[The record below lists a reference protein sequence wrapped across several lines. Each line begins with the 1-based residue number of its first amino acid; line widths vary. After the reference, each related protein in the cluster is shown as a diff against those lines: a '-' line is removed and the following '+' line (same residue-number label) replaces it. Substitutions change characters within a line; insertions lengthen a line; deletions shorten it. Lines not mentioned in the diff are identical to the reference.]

1 MSKTVKHCISVI
13 SFLIMLIAAVLLL
26 DYLLVPM
33 NRADFF
39 LHDMERMKKK
49 GPNVDLII
57 IGNSHYL
64 YGFDPVTFEEVLD
77 IENAYNASVT
87 GLEMSSKFYIT
98 EAMIND
104 FEPKAVLFDIDWIS
118 LYDRGLEITQSK
130 LLGLDRLRGMSKVR
144 HIVNDFYPSEMIYA
158 VLRPYRYRDR
168 IFWDGAVAGN
178 VKLKRWA
185 ESTGYAID
193 YYQTSKGYDK
203 GLACYGKQFDA
214 GSKGNFDETL
224 IYDQSKQYLD
234 RIVDLCKSRDIPL
247 FLVTSPISTAQQM
260 NIGNYQGAVDYYK
273 AYASEKGVHYF
284 DMNMLKHRDEIFD
297 ETKMSDAGHLCADG
311 AAIAS
316 RICAEII
323 RDELNGIDTSDRFYA
338 SMDELAADIKR
349 LVAVGAETG
358 FEDNTIFIN
367 NVRYTAGT
375 EADVTLD
382 IQLSENGKK
391 YKSKF
396 RTNHSGESF
405 EIPAEDVSSET
416 AYIRIHGKDVVS
428 GTEAAAEYVVTL
440 GDVPE
445 D

>member
-13 SFLIMLIAAVLLL
+13 AFLVMLIGAVKLL

-64 YGFDPVTFEEVLD
+64 YGFDPVIFEEVLD
-77 IENAYNASVT
+77 VDNAYNASVT
-87 GLEMSSKFYIT
+87 GLEISSKFYIT

-104 FEPKAVLFDIDWIS
+104 FEPKAVVFDIDWIS
-118 LYDRGLEITQSK
+118 LYDRGLDITQSK
-130 LLGLDRLRGMSKVR
+130 LLGLDRLRGISKIR

-168 IFWDGAVAGN
+168 LFWEGAVSGN

-185 ESTGYAID
+185 QSTRYSID

-203 GLACYGKQFDA
+203 GMSCYGQQFDA
-214 GSKGNFDETL
+214 SSKGSFDVSL
-224 IYDQSKQYLD
+224 IWEHSKQYLD
-234 RIVDLCKSRDIPL
+234 RIVELCKSRDIPL

-260 NIGNYQGAVDYYK
+260 NIGNYQGAVDYYTS
-273 AYASEKGVHYF
+273 YAAEKGVHYF
-284 DMNMLKHRDEIFD
+284 DMNMLKQRDEIFD

-311 AAIAS
+311 ASIAS

-323 RDELNGIDTSDRFYA
+323 RDELNGIDTSDRFYV

-349 LVAVGAETG
+349 LVAVGAEVSPG
-358 FEDNTIFIN
+358 DHKIHVD

-375 EADVTLD
+375 DAEVKLD
-382 IQLSENGKK
+382 IQLSKNGQD
-391 YKSKF
+391 YVTKF
-396 RTNHSGESF
+396 QTNHSGESF
-405 EIPAEDVSSET
+405 EIPAEGISSGT
-416 AYIRIHGKDVVS
+416 ACIRIIGRDAVS
-428 GTEAAAEYVVTL
+428 GTETSADYTVTL
-440 GDVPE
+440 TE
-445 D
+445 